1 MRSVE
6 NAECRKK
13 MSYFQ
18 FFMLISH
25 SPLLIPHSHF
35 SNVHAGC
42 RRRGVCNMEI
52 NKSSLM
58 PLYSH

>member
-6 NAECRKK
+6 NAECRNCPIFN
-13 MSYFQ
+13 FQ
-18 FFMLISH
+18 FPF
-25 SPLLIPHSHF
+25 PIPHSHF

-52 NKSSLM
+52 NKSSLI
-58 PLYSH
+58 PFGSL